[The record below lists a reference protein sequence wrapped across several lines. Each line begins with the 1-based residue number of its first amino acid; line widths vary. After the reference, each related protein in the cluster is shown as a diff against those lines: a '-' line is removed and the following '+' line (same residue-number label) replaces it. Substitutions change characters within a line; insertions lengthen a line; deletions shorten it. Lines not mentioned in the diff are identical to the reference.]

1 MFCEVKMRSRVDFG
15 EPVDMVGREKQRRL
29 RLAAEAWLAR
39 HPELDDVDVSFEVIG
54 IHGRRIDRM
63 HVTF

>member
-1 MFCEVKMRSRVDFG
+1 MRSSLDFG
-15 EPVDMVGREKQRRL
+15 APVDMVGREKLRRL
-29 RLAAEAWLAR
+29 RLAAEAWLVR

-54 IHGRRIDRM
+54 ICGRRLERI